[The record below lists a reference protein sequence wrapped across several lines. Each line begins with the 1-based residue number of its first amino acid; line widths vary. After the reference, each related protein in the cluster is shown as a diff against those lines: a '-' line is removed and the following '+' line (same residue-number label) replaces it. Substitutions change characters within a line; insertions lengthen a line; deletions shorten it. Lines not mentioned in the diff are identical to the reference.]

1 MDNSYAFDYAAFY
14 ADPEGYE
21 FTEEDNRY
29 FNAIEL
35 ERYEQTVPMTPAEKR
50 ALRKWVAAGNSVSEN
65 PGSRYVCSDGCYPPM
80 DFLAVYRLDKELD
93 KALKGKSKTEKEHYL
108 KDYFGYESPEEKLQ
122 QAEDQF
128 VSPTTF
134 GCLSLPRDSG
144 RKLTNFLRTIWT
156 SQCCLS
162 QTGKASFSDR
172 PAVF

>member
-1 MDNSYAFDYAAFY
+1 MDNNYAFDYAAFY

-29 FNAIEL
+29 FNTVEL

-65 PGSRYVCSDGCYPPM
+65 PGSRYVCSGGCYPPM

-122 QAEDQF
+122 QAKGK
-128 VSPTTF
+128 S
-134 GCLSLPRDSG
+134 
-144 RKLTNFLRTIWT
+144 RKLQHESYYLWMFISAQGLWEEAREFLEDNMNEPIP
-156 SQCCLS
+156 
-162 QTGKASFSDR
+162 FE
-172 PAVF
+172 PAW